1 MMGNAD
7 EANGAKFRLWQF
19 KRLQGWDCKDN
30 TETCKSKCQS
40 VGGKLESG
48 FCYLLMVASKVCAT
62 VELGYADSVT
72 AEEAEVV
79 TKVKLKTGCYAGG

>member
-1 MMGNAD
+1 M
-7 EANGAKFRLWQF
+7 
-19 KRLQGWDCKDN
+19 
-30 TETCKSKCQS
+30 
-40 VGGKLESG
+40 
-48 FCYLLMVASKVCAT
+48 LMVASKVCAT